1 MAKELTFASMLKSG
15 IYQNRSVL
23 YDLQPPS
30 GFLHRTEEKNE
41 LVMELAPILMN
52 SAVSGIFV
60 YGTPGTGKSALIT
73 EIVKEIKNE
82 AGKNKIGIKT
92 AYINCSESRTET
104 VIIIDLLSQLN
115 PEKDY
120 PRMGWTRSKAIDEFE
135 KVLDNLSTNVL
146 VVLDEVDYA
155 LKESGDDILYR
166 LSRINNGI
174 KSRLSTILI
183 SNDIK
188 VSDYIKPKTQST
200 IGRIKIIFSPYT
212 SEQLFDII
220 KERSKFAFI
229 EGVVGDVVIKKI
241 AEIESQRSGDARKA
255 LELLDACAKIAL
267 SKKKGKITLDLVGE
281 ADELLGRDSVIST
294 LTGLTKHQKIL
305 FLAMIKTDE
314 ELLNSDMVYKDYI
327 KECENYNVEPLT
339 ERRVRSFLVEFDN
352 MGMIRTEVGWLKNL
366 HKKTRKITLNFDNAV
381 RNKIRKVLRDTI

>member
-1 MAKELTFASMLKSG
+1 MAKELTFASMLKSN

-52 SAVSGIFV
+52 SAVPGIFV

-73 EIVKEIKNE
+73 DVVNDIKKEADKNR
-82 AGKNKIGIKT
+82 IGIKT
-92 AYINCSESRTET
+92 AYVNCSESRTET
-104 VIIIDLLSQLN
+104 VILMDLLSQLK

-120 PRMGWTRSKAIDEFE
+120 PRMGWNRSKAIDEFE

-155 LKESGDDILYR
+155 LKEAGDDIIYR
-166 LSRINNGI
+166 LSRINSSI
-174 KSRLSTILI
+174 KSRVSSILI

-188 VSDYIKPKTQST
+188 VADYIKPRTQSAV
-200 IGRIKIIFSPYT
+200 GRIRIIFSPYT
-212 SEQLFDII
+212 SEQLFDIL
-220 KERSKFAFI
+220 KERAKFAFV
-229 EGVVGDVVIKKI
+229 EGIVGDVVIKKI

-267 SKKKGKITLDLVGE
+267 AKKKEKITLDLVEE
-281 ADELLGRDSVIST
+281 ADNLLGRDSVINT
-294 LTGLTKHQKIL
+294 LTSLTKHQKIL

-327 KECENYNVEPLT
+327 EECENYNVEPLT
-339 ERRVRSFLVEFDN
+339 ERRVRSFLVNFDEL
-352 MGMIRTEVGWLKNL
+352 GMIRTEVGWLKDL
-366 HKKTRKITLNFDNAV
+366 HKKTRKITLNFDKAV